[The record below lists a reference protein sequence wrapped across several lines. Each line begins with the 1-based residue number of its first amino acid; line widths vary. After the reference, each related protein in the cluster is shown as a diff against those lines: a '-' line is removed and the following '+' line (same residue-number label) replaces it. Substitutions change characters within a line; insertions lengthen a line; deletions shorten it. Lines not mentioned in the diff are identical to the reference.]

1 MIEYK
6 LVCVGLM
13 SYKSTKKVPQG
24 LVTAKSGSSHL
35 HLGKIEKIDKT
46 FKMDLETWVI
56 VLQVEIGIKEI
67 SSRRITCTRISL
79 LG

>member
-6 LVCVGLM
+6 VVCVGLM
-13 SYKSTKKVPQG
+13 PYKSTKKVQQK
-24 LVTAKSGSSHL
+24 LVTAKSGSSRL
-35 HLGKIEKIDKT
+35 LLGKMEKIDKT

-56 VLQVEIGIKEI
+56 FLQVEIGIKEI
-67 SSRRITCTRISL
+67 PSRRITCTRISL